1 MSLKDNKNLQNN
13 TINDKN
19 KKNDDII
26 TNDKN
31 KKNDDITIT
40 NDDITITNDDIFK
53 NIYPIKILENNI
65 DNLNLKYIL
74 ITQKNLTAEFCV
86 KYILNEDYIY
96 CKDEID
102 ETIAYIDAI
111 LYYQRQLTRKDLLD
125 LMN

>member
-1 MSLKDNKNLQNN
+1 MSLTDTKNLQNN

-19 KKNDDII
+19 KKNEDII
-26 TNDKN
+26 TND
-31 KKNDDITIT
+31 DII
-40 NDDITITNDDIFK
+40 ITNDDIFK